1 MPAGNISQRAAI
13 TASSGTL
20 CLRTIPYFILFTRK
34 KELIDNLT
42 LPVAPR
48 QPVGCALKGHHSKP
62 VFTGGTCGIA
72 GDDNGIADL
81 QCVSVDAASGQLG
94 ATCPFNGPSL
104 HLSVCVGSFDVN
116 E

>member
-48 QPVGCALKGHHSKP
+48 QSVGRALKGHHSKP
-62 VFTGGTCGIA
+62 VFSGRTRWIA
-72 GDDNGIADL
+72 GDDDGIADL
-81 QCVSVDAASGQLG
+81 ECVSIDAASGQLG
-94 ATCPFNGPSL
+94 ATGPFDGPPL
-104 HLSVCVGSFDVN
+104 HLSIR
-116 E
+116 